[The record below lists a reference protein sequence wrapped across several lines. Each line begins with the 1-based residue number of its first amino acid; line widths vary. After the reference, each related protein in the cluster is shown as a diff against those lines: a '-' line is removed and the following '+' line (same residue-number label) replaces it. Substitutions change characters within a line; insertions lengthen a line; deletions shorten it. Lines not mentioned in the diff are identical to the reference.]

1 MNQRDLTIKLLGE
14 LLYVERRLGDEVL
27 RDLSTAVHDRELR
40 EALEAHLAQTKEHA
54 ERVETAFRRMKI
66 APTSNRSR
74 VFESAVAEHD
84 ETAPSIGD
92 PRLEDIFH
100 AQAALHTELW
110 ETASYRALLDLLPDE
125 EAELLRPSL
134 DEEEHAATVLEKAI
148 ARLVNA
154 G

>member
-27 RDLSTAVHDRELR
+27 RDLRASVHDDELSGL
-40 EALEAHLAQTKEHA
+40 LETHLAETKEHA
-54 ERVETAFRRMKI
+54 ERAETAFRRMQV

-84 ETAPSIGD
+84 STVSSIGD
-92 PRLEDIFH
+92 ARLEDIFH
-100 AQAALHTELW
+100 AQAALHTEQW
-110 ETASYRALLDLLPDE
+110 EIASYRTLLHLLPDE
-125 EAELLRPSL
+125 AAELLRPSL
-134 DEEEHAATVLEKAI
+134 EDEERAAGLLDTVI
-148 ARLVNA
+148 SRLVDA